1 MFLDQYNVMTLEY
14 HYYQDNTMYTY
25 LEPLDERWTEE
36 GQLVD
41 ADGEKVEHMLGT
53 ECYMDES

>member
-25 LEPLDERWTEE
+25 LEPLDERRTEE